1 MTASEER
8 LSSSPFL
15 LALQFVGL
23 LLLVV
28 GAVWLTLYAT
38 YRYLHRLRAGD
49 RGWKSFLAW
58 LRDLVDVAF
67 GLG

>member
-1 MTASEER
+1 LCT
-8 LSSSPFL
+8 P
-15 LALQFVGL
+15 LQFVGL

-38 YRYLHRLRAGD
+38 YRYLHRLPADD
-49 RGWKSFLAW
+49 RGWKSFLAR